1 MDFVRYKRG
10 TIWYCKEDNSAFKN
24 LNNLSIG
31 EQIGSRPVLIISNDK
46 FNSYSPVVNVICL
59 TKQDKDNIA
68 HEKINIEGKNNLKV
82 TLDNGVIFELKDSVI
97 LGEQFKT
104 VNVKKLT
111 YLGTV
116 SDEIMNKIDEKLQ
129 KQLNLSNSSK
139 IVVSKL
145 KEFINKYSEQ
155 IIERKTKEKINC
167 NDLID
172 EIKNNL
178 ELLLINKFNNY
189 ENNEL
194 KNTIKINNN
203 EENNSKIEN
212 NDINKNDKE
221 QKILKNS
228 SIKKSKNK
236 YSDEDVKIILENYYS
251 NKEFLMKKY
260 NKSKAELAKLYFYLK
275 NNRK

>member
-1 MDFVRYKRG
+1 MEFIRYKRG
-10 TIWYCKEDNSAFKN
+10 TIWFYKDKDNKLKN
-24 LNNLSIG
+24 LNDLTYG
-31 EQIGSRPVLIISNDK
+31 EQLGSRPVLIISNDK

-59 TKQDKDNIA
+59 TSQNKDNIV
-68 HEKINIEGKNNLKV
+68 HEKINIEGKNNIKIPI
-82 TLDNGVIFELKDSVI
+82 NGTIFELSDSMA
-97 LGEQFKT
+97 LCEQIKT
-104 VNVKKLT
+104 VSVKELT
-111 YLGTV
+111 YLGAL
-116 SDEIMNKIDEKLQ
+116 SDEIMNKIDEKIQ

-194 KNTIKINNN
+194 KNTIKINDT
-203 EENNSKIEN
+203 EENNFKVEN
-212 NDINKNDKE
+212 NDINTNNKE
-221 QKILKNS
+221 QKILNNS

-260 NKSKAELAKLYFYLK
+260 NKSKSELAKLYFYLK